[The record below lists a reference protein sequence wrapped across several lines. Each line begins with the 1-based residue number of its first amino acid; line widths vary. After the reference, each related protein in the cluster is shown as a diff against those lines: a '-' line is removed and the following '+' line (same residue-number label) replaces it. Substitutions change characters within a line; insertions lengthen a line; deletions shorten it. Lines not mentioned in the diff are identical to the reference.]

1 MASSYLALA
10 RFGLGA
16 RRGEPLPD
24 DPKRWLLA
32 QLDRFD
38 PKPAVIAAVPP
49 RAQVAQQLADYLEET
64 RATRGLRQAAMPKAP
79 PMSGA
84 TPAAMPTM
92 AARPDEAM
100 AATMN
105 DKLAGLP
112 DETRKFIQKSV
123 RENYVAAIGARA
135 NAALVTP
142 APFVERLVHFW
153 ANHFAVSADK
163 LPVIGL
169 AGLLEFEAIRP
180 TVMGRFADMLL
191 AVERHPAM
199 LLYLDQAQSVGPDSR
214 IGRFVA
220 GRGRKAGLNENLG
233 REILE
238 LHTLGVRSGYTQ
250 ADVTEFA
257 RALTGWTV
265 SGLLRGPSARGI
277 GVAGPP
283 GEFVFADAIHEPG
296 PRTLLGRTY
305 GQQGEGQARAIL
317 LDLAAHPATARHIAT
332 KLARHFA
339 ADDPPPA
346 LVARL
351 ETAFLKSGGD
361 LPTLY
366 RALIDSPETW
376 SRASPKFRS
385 PWDWSIAALRAVG
398 ARDLKAQQVA
408 GIMNQLG
415 QPVWKPGSPAGYDD
429 IAPTWAGPDALVRR
443 VEAADRIAA
452 RAAESTDARALAPQ
466 LLGDG
471 LTPATAQALA
481 RAESPAQA
489 LALLLVSP
497 EMLRR

>member
-1 MASSYLALA
+1 MASSYLALG

-16 RRGEPLPD
+16 RRGEPLPE
-24 DPKRWLLA
+24 DPRKWLLA

-49 RAQVAQQLADYLEET
+49 RTEVAQQLADYLEET

-79 PMSGA
+79 PMPA
-84 TPAAMPTM
+84 AMPAAMPTM
-92 AARPDEAM
+92 SGKPDEPM
-100 AATMN
+100 AGAMN

-123 RENYVAAIGARA
+123 RENYIAAIGARA

-169 AGLLEFEAIRP
+169 SGLLEFEAIRP
-180 TVMGRFADMLL
+180 NVMGRFSDMLL

-214 IGRFVA
+214 IGQLVA
-220 GRGRKAGLNENLG
+220 LRGRKAGLNENLG

-238 LHTLGVRSGYTQ
+238 LHTVGVRSGYSQ

-296 PRTLLGRTY
+296 ARTLLGRKY
-305 GQQGEGQARAIL
+305 DQQGEAQARAIL

-351 ETAFLKSGGD
+351 EAAFLKSGGD

-366 RALIDSPETW
+366 RVLIDSPETW
-376 SRASPKFRS
+376 STPGAKFRS

-398 ARDLKAQQVA
+398 AKDLKAQQVA
-408 GIMNQLG
+408 GIMTQLG

-452 RAAESTDARALAPQ
+452 RAADATDARALAPQ

-481 RAESPAQA
+481 RAESPGQA

>member
-1 MASSYLALA
+1 MASSYLALG

-16 RRGEPLPD
+16 RRGEPLPE
-24 DPKRWLLA
+24 DPKSWLLA

-38 PKPAVIAAVPP
+38 PKPAMIAAVPP
-49 RAQVAQQLADYLEET
+49 RTQVATELADYLEIR
-64 RATRGLRQAAMPKAP
+64 RAEGPRPLKAAM
-79 PMSGA
+79 A
-84 TPAAMPTM
+84 TPMPAAAP
-92 AARPDEAM
+92 APAM
-100 AATMN
+100 APAAAGPAMTGMSAQ
-105 DKLAGLP
+105 LAGLP
-112 DETRKFIQKSV
+112 EDTRKFIQKSV
-123 RENYVAAIGARA
+123 RDYYITAIGARA
-135 NAALVTP
+135 NAALVSP
-142 APFVERLVHFW
+142 APFVERLTHFW

-163 LPVIGL
+163 LQVIGL
-169 AGLLEFEAIRP
+169 SGLLEFEAIRP
-180 TVMGRFADMLL
+180 NVMGRFADMLL

-199 LLYLDQAQSVGPDSR
+199 LLYLDQAQSVGPESR
-214 IGRFVA
+214 IGRFTA
-220 GRGRKAGLNENLG
+220 LRGRKAGLNENLG

-238 LHTLGVRSGYTQ
+238 LHTLGVRSGYSQ

-257 RALTGWTV
+257 RALTGWSV

-296 PRTLLGRTY
+296 SRTILGRKY
-305 GQQGEGQARAIL
+305 DQEGEAQARAVL

-346 LVARL
+346 LVDRL
-351 ETAFLKSGGD
+351 AAAFLKTGGD
-361 LPTLY
+361 LPSLY
-366 RALIDSPETW
+366 RILIDSPETW
-376 SRASPKFRS
+376 SRSSTKFRS
-385 PWDWSIAALRAVG
+385 PWDWTIASLRAVG
-398 ARDLKAQQVA
+398 AKDLKAQQVA
-408 GIMNQLG
+408 GIMSQLG

-429 IAPTWAGPDALVRR
+429 IAATWAGPDALVRR

-452 RAAESTDARALAPQ
+452 RAAAATDARTLAPQ

-471 LTPATAQALA
+471 LTPATAQALS
-481 RAESPAQA
+481 RAESPGQA

>member
-1 MASSYLALA
+1 MASSYLALG

-24 DPKRWLLA
+24 DPKKWLLA

-38 PKPAVIAAVPP
+38 PKPAMIAAVPP
-49 RAQVAQQLADYLEET
+49 RTQVAQQLADYLEET
-64 RATRGLRQAAMPKAP
+64 RANRGVRQAAMPKAP

-84 TPAAMPTM
+84 MPAAMPTM
-92 AARPDEAM
+92 AAKPD
-100 AATMN
+100 AATAGAMN

-123 RENYVAAIGARA
+123 RDNYVTAVGARA

-142 APFVERLVHFW
+142 SPFVERLVHFW

-169 AGLLEFEAIRP
+169 SGLLEFEAIRP
-180 TVMGRFADMLL
+180 NVMGRFSDMLL
-191 AVERHPAM
+191 AVEQHPAM
-199 LLYLDQAQSVGPDSR
+199 LLYLDQAQSVGPESR

-238 LHTLGVRSGYTQ
+238 LHTVGVRSGYTQ

-283 GEFVFADAIHEPG
+283 GEFVFAEAIHEPG
-296 PRTLLGRTY
+296 SRTLLGRKY
-305 GQQGEGQARAIL
+305 DQQGEAQARAIL
-317 LDLAAHPATARHIAT
+317 LDLASHPATARHIAT

-346 LVARL
+346 LVERL
-351 ETAFLKSGGD
+351 EAAFLKSGGD

-366 RALIDSPETW
+366 RVLVDSPETW
-376 SRASPKFRS
+376 SKPGAKFRS

-398 ARDLKAQQVA
+398 ARDLKAQQVF
-408 GIMNQLG
+408 GLMVQLG
-415 QPVWKPGSPAGYDD
+415 QPVWRPGSPAGYDD

-452 RAAESTDARALAPQ
+452 RAAEATDARALAPQ

-471 LTPATAQALA
+471 LTPATAQALS
-481 RAESPAQA
+481 RAESPGQA

>member
-1 MASSYLALA
+1 MASSYLALG

-16 RRGEPLPD
+16 RRGEPLPE
-24 DPKRWLLA
+24 DPKKWLLA

-49 RAQVAQQLADYLEET
+49 RTEVARQLADYLEET
-64 RATRGLRQAAMPKAP
+64 RANRGLRQAAMPKAP
-79 PMSGA
+79 AMSA
-84 TPAAMPTM
+84 AMPAAMP
-92 AARPDEAM
+92 AM
-100 AATMN
+100 AAKPGEPMAGAMN

-123 RENYVAAIGARA
+123 RENYIAAIGARA

-169 AGLLEFEAIRP
+169 SGLLEFEAIRP
-180 TVMGRFADMLL
+180 NVMGRFSDMLL

-214 IGRFVA
+214 IGQLVA
-220 GRGRKAGLNENLG
+220 LRGRKAGLNENLG

-238 LHTLGVRSGYTQ
+238 LHTVGVRSGYTQ

-283 GEFVFADAIHEPG
+283 GEFVFAEAIHEPG
-296 PRTLLGRTY
+296 ARTLLGRKY
-305 GQQGEGQARAIL
+305 DQQGEAQARAIL

-351 ETAFLKSGGD
+351 EAAFLKSGGD

-366 RALIDSPETW
+366 RVLIDSPETW
-376 SRASPKFRS
+376 STPGAKFRS

-398 ARDLKAQQVA
+398 AKDLKAQQVA
-408 GIMNQLG
+408 GIMTQLG

-452 RAAESTDARALAPQ
+452 RAADATDARALAPQ

-481 RAESPAQA
+481 RAESPGQA